1 MRFGLLLLPGLR
13 VGVGEQSE
21 GAMEIVARVFA
32 EDDFEVGYSGA
43 RVAKLQ
49 GADGPMVEDVGVV
62 GAGGDGFVVCGSR
75 QFKVM
80 RVEIEVGEFLV
91 VSGRGV
97 VEDCAFQ
104 VVDALVPWNPAE
116 RQTGR
121 CYIGTRFDDEIN
133 EGAEGPKEDDD
144 VNPIGRRPP
153 PYIVEDR

>member
-1 MRFGLLLLPGLR
+1 
-13 VGVGEQSE
+13 
-21 GAMEIVARVFA
+21 
-32 EDDFEVGYSGA
+32 
-43 RVAKLQ
+43 
-49 GADGPMVEDVGVV
+49 
-62 GAGGDGFVVCGSR
+62 
-75 QFKVM
+75 M

-116 RQTGR
+116 GQTGR
-121 CYIGTRFDDEIN
+121 CDIGTRFDDEIN

-153 PYIVEDR
+153 PYIVEDRHDLENEAPGIEEVAEKSHLDCNLL